1 MSSRGY
7 DLGDVAF
14 GLTAETAGLDRA
26 LDTLRKF
33 GQLTN
38 EAAASTEKGSG
49 RITAAMARQ
58 EKAIIN
64 TYTAVK
70 NFNAEAR
77 KVNAPMGML
86 ARSTNEMQ
94 AFANTMTKGAMS
106 SLEYGRAVS
115 IAKERVADLQRQLK
129 SYQGNNAA
137 NDRMAQAINRAQVNM
152 QRAMGSIATSG
163 APFDTLKLQ
172 KAFNDLE
179 INIRKSGGR
188 VHEINA
194 AQREFNATLNETN
207 EKTRAWQQGMRSIEV
222 MQKQVNN
229 AVGRQVRYGQRTD
242 FPIQSNQLLN
252 TARVA
257 TASGDFGKATLSL
270 NALRS
275 TLVSTEK
282 GLAAA
287 SQRTEKFASAMRQFE
302 RSTILAVG
310 PLSGVGARAA
320 VVASMFETM
329 SGKAVLATIATTG
342 LVAGLGMLSAHAVR
356 TVMAM
361 EQWKSMLIAASGS
374 QALVAEEMSY
384 LTRVGNEYGQVL
396 STLIP
401 SYAKFATSARLANV
415 SLEEQRNIFEG
426 FMTAGAAMHWNQ
438 EQLGRAFLALE
449 QMMSKGVI
457 QSQEMKLQMAQV
469 LPGAMEIAAASVG
482 KTTAEFMKMMENGEA
497 LTKDV
502 LPKMAERLKEIFA
515 RAAEAGKKSL
525 VAELARYEN
534 VKLEFGLSFDK
545 ATKSSEAFRGILS
558 LTNDA
563 ITAISENMDQV
574 IAVTAGVGAAF
585 TVYLGVNAVQSLY
598 RLTKAIKGA
607 AIAQGFLNAATLANP
622 WLIAGAALAGVT
634 AYTLMN
640 RKTNEALALAETQ
653 SAMHK
658 EMIKD
663 FEKAGSIQQRVQQ
676 ESIKDLKEQNKILA
690 DQIRLKMLS
699 YTVQPE
705 KSDNAHA
712 RFTAGMEQDI
722 ERLRRSTTINMFPS
736 ERARVMARIDQLQK
750 QLAGS
755 RKNIVAQDP
764 ELARMQKTL
773 DDNKELLKRY
783 EAIPTIKEPKGG
795 LGDSKAAK
803 AAEAFANKMAAARDN
818 ILDTIDSLESL
829 RQQQESMSKVG
840 LIDLPAIEAAEKAS
854 KFIRDLERKDPK
866 LVTAVYEA
874 VKTKLRETGIESTSL
889 VDGLTK
895 LYEAEI
901 RTKTSA
907 DAMKKAHEDLP
918 GQLKDIYEAATT
930 AAEKLNLAQLEFSGD
945 EVSKRQYETSKKRYR
960 ELMKEADTFFEA
972 MSNPA
977 IDQEQSMQVHLKY
990 NQTTDNLKGAYQLE
1004 DLMQMPRDVEQAF
1017 NEMSRIVSLNA
1028 AILEDQV
1035 GMGMLSSVEA
1045 EDRLRQTTLSLAM
1058 AYQER
1063 LLPMLENIREA
1074 YKEQPMILAQVDAW
1088 SAKLDTTIKKMAPKT
1103 TYDAVMEGLRRYK
1116 DSHVKT
1122 FEDITE
1128 TTQQLAQDTEKM
1140 LADFLFNP
1148 FEEGL
1153 QGMLRSFVSILHRMA
1168 SEALAAKIMESIL
1181 GNVGGGGGSS
1191 NPIGGLLSGA
1201 FNFFAGPSS
1210 FTPFTG
1216 SAAAGM
1222 SNFSSASFDSISAF
1236 STFFADGGIMT
1247 PKGPLKLNT
1256 YAGGGIAD
1264 TPQMAVFGEGSMAEA
1279 YVPLPDGKS
1288 IPVKM
1293 DSGPKSEAMASPVR
1307 IVNMF
1312 DNGVISDYLSGSEG
1326 EKVII
1331 NAVRRN
1337 ASAFRGILS

>member
-1 MSSRGY
+1 M
-7 DLGDVAF
+7 
-14 GLTAETAGLDRA
+14 
-26 LDTLRKF
+26 
-33 GQLTN
+33 
-38 EAAASTEKGSG
+38 
-49 RITAAMARQ
+49 
-58 EKAIIN
+58 
-64 TYTAVK
+64 
-70 NFNAEAR
+70 
-77 KVNAPMGML
+77 
-86 ARSTNEMQ
+86 
-94 AFANTMTKGAMS
+94 
-106 SLEYGRAVS
+106 
-115 IAKERVADLQRQLK
+115 
-129 SYQGNNAA
+129 
-137 NDRMAQAINRAQVNM
+137 
-152 QRAMGSIATSG
+152 
-163 APFDTLKLQ
+163 
-172 KAFNDLE
+172 
-179 INIRKSGGR
+179 
-188 VHEINA
+188 
-194 AQREFNATLNETN
+194 
-207 EKTRAWQQGMRSIEV
+207 
-222 MQKQVNN
+222 
-229 AVGRQVRYGQRTD
+229 
-242 FPIQSNQLLN
+242 
-252 TARVA
+252 
-257 TASGDFGKATLSL
+257 
-270 NALRS
+270 
-275 TLVSTEK
+275 
-282 GLAAA
+282 
-287 SQRTEKFASAMRQFE
+287 
-302 RSTILAVG
+302 
-310 PLSGVGARAA
+310 
-320 VVASMFETM
+320 
-329 SGKAVLATIATTG
+329 
-342 LVAGLGMLSAHAVR
+342 
-356 TVMAM
+356 
-361 EQWKSMLIAASGS
+361 
-374 QALVAEEMSY
+374 
-384 LTRVGNEYGQVL
+384 
-396 STLIP
+396 
-401 SYAKFATSARLANV
+401 
-415 SLEEQRNIFEG
+415 
-426 FMTAGAAMHWNQ
+426 
-438 EQLGRAFLALE
+438 
-449 QMMSKGVI
+449 
-457 QSQEMKLQMAQV
+457 
-469 LPGAMEIAAASVG
+469 
-482 KTTAEFMKMMENGEA
+482 
-497 LTKDV
+497 
-502 LPKMAERLKEIFA
+502 
-515 RAAEAGKKSL
+515 
-525 VAELARYEN
+525 
-534 VKLEFGLSFDK
+534 
-545 ATKSSEAFRGILS
+545 
-558 LTNDA
+558 
-563 ITAISENMDQV
+563 
-574 IAVTAGVGAAF
+574 
-585 TVYLGVNAVQSLY
+585 
-598 RLTKAIKGA
+598 
-607 AIAQGFLNAATLANP
+607 NAATLANP

-699 YTVQPE
+699 YTMQPE

-722 ERLRRSTTINMFPS
+722 ERLKRSTTINTFPS

-750 QLAGS
+750 QLASS

-773 DDNKELLKRY
+773 DDNRELLKRY
-783 EAIPTIKEPKGG
+783 EAIPTIKDPKGG
-795 LGDSKAAK
+795 LGDSKAAR
-803 AAEAFANKMAAARDN
+803 AAETFANKVAAARDN

-829 RQQQESMSKVG
+829 RQQQESMGKTG

-907 DAMKKAHEDLP
+907 EAMKKAHEDLP

-945 EVSKRQYETSKKRYR
+945 EVSKRQYETAKKRYR

-1028 AILEDQV
+1028 AVLKDQV
-1035 GMGMLSSVEA
+1035 GIGMLSSVEA

-1063 LLPMLENIREA
+1063 LLPVLENIREA
-1074 YKEQPMILAQVDAW
+1074 YKDQPMILAQVDAW
-1088 SAKLDTTIKKMAPKT
+1088 SAKLDATIKKMAPKT

-1116 DSHVKT
+1116 DSHVRT

-1153 QGMLRSFVSILHRMA
+1153 QGMLRNFVSILHRMA

-1181 GNVGGGGGSS
+1181 GNTGRGGSS

-1201 FNFFAGPSS
+1201 FNLFAGPSS

-1293 DSGPKSEAMASPVR
+1293 EAPRASEPKIR
-1307 IVNMF
+1307 IINAYDTSHVK
-1312 DNGVISDYLSGSEG
+1312 DYLSSSEG
-1326 EKVII
+1326 ERII
-1331 NAVRRN
+1331 LNAIKRN
-1337 ASAFRGILS
+1337 PGFLRT